1 VFGRNFVPL
10 NSSLCGFNCSSPSGA
25 DAVPSLRRP
34 SLEDSKNMNCK
45 FQSPV
50 IVVTSTQ
57 LICDAPPASAR
68 LQENDATLL
77 ISITVDGNQ
86 WSLASSPVHYF
97 DSNYVIPTAAS
108 VRGGVALT
116 IYGDNLI
123 APLANNVLPVIEYS
137 AIGVN
142 TTSVICRWVSSSL
155 KRLQI
160 GGYHF
165 GFFQCPSP
173 VILLNLSSLDSF
185 NFHDVNIRIRM
196 NYSSGIDWAIEMGMP
211 LKVFATMIVTSVT
224 PSVHNAGGGG
234 TMTLRGVGFKN
245 SATITCRAHNSQN
258 PGHGSFIDS
267 TTIICFVSQICFE
280 GTRMVGCRQ
289 SLLPPSEQGNQ
300 ALLSPSVN
308 LYVSVSI
315 NMQEFSDS
323 VAPVIFISVVKIN
336 PYASTFNGGA
346 IVTVYGINFAYG
358 VLHTAKCV
366 FKDFEVSAQPLVLGT
381 SPVNGTALICVAP
394 VKIDYVVR
402 LELKMV
408 PDGILTADRQLFYYF
423 SQFPLYLLYPPGGWI
438 HGGMRLMIKLDSSEV
453 GGPNEFIKYD
463 EKHPIRVQFDFQS
476 SAPVVVEAQILNS
489 YVISCIV
496 PQAAGLASS
505 KSKVRVN
512 MNGQHFSN
520 SDVYFFYYQ
529 LTVARPG
536 GGVVQKCPFRPGCNR
551 GGEPCLPWQ
560 TWPDEP
566 ESSRYGNPGCDDGA
580 ESPVNFAKSRCN
592 PLFVEGQSAV
602 TFLGHN
608 LHFRA
613 NSSILGPFFA
623 SNIVDKFDIAVGM
636 Y

>member
-1 VFGRNFVPL
+1 MMG
-10 NSSLCGFNCSSPSGA
+10 CKQPS
-25 DAVPSLRRP
+25 
-34 SLEDSKNMNCK
+34 
-45 FQSPV
+45 
-50 IVVTSTQ
+50 
-57 LICDAPPASAR
+57 
-68 LQENDATLL
+68 
-77 ISITVDGNQ
+77 
-86 WSLASSPVHYF
+86 
-97 DSNYVIPTAAS
+97 
-108 VRGGVALT
+108 
-116 IYGDNLI
+116 
-123 APLANNVLPVIEYS
+123 
-137 AIGVN
+137 
-142 TTSVICRWVSSSL
+142 
-155 KRLQI
+155 
-160 GGYHF
+160 
-165 GFFQCPSP
+165 
-173 VILLNLSSLDSF
+173 
-185 NFHDVNIRIRM
+185 
-196 NYSSGIDWAIEMGMP
+196 
-211 LKVFATMIVTSVT
+211 
-224 PSVHNAGGGG
+224 
-234 TMTLRGVGFKN
+234 
-245 SATITCRAHNSQN
+245 
-258 PGHGSFIDS
+258 
-267 TTIICFVSQICFE
+267 
-280 GTRMVGCRQ
+280 
-289 SLLPPSEQGNQ
+289 LPPSEQGNQ

-323 VAPVIFISVVKIN
+323 VAPIIFVSAVKIN

-358 VLHTAKCV
+358 VLNTAKCV
-366 FKDFEVSAQPLVLGT
+366 FKDFEVSAQPIILGT
-381 SPVNGTALICVAP
+381 SPVNGTALTCVAP

-423 SQFPLYLLYPPGGWI
+423 SQFPSYLLYPPGGWI

-496 PQAAGLASS
+496 PQAAGLVSS

-520 SDVYFFYYQ
+520 SEVYFFYHQ

-566 ESSRYGNPGCDDGA
+566 ESSRFGNPGCDDGGD
-580 ESPVNFAKSRCN
+580 SPVNFAKSRCN
-592 PLFVEGQSAV
+592 PLFVEGQSEV
-602 TFLGHN
+602 TFLGNN
-608 LHFRA
+608 LYFRA
-613 NSSILGPFFA
+613 NSSVLGPFFA